1 MIIRF
6 WKTRYKAETFS
17 LRYPNKR
24 VKKNKQRHKWHVV
37 GAILNDCVVAYKK
50 EQIKVRFRHISIL
63 TQKYVKK

>member
-37 GAILNDCVVAYKK
+37 GAILNDRK
-50 EQIKVRFRHISIL
+50 
-63 TQKYVKK
+63 

>member
-24 VKKNKQRHKWHVV
+24 VKKQRHKWHIV
-37 GAILNDCVVAYKK
+37 GAILNDCAVAHKK